1 MRVKWTAVLMAGA
14 LLPFVA
20 VAATFGTVVQV
31 HGAIADIAIDETRG
45 NLYAANF
52 AASRVEV
59 MKTSSATLSSSITTP
74 APPSAVAVSPDAHY
88 LVIGLYQTPLNTVL
102 GGYQPNTGGVMI
114 VDLTSGSVVQTIAM
128 NNPVLSVAFGSDGK
142 ALVIVSLS
150 QQPDPTINNVFL
162 LTPSTGNIVSIG
174 NTPMY
179 SRILP
184 QNPTASE
191 TELLLGA
198 SPPQIIQTATA
209 VSTDKSTITV
219 LGALQQDDS
228 ATSTLSTT
236 MRYNVATQAITNLS
250 EQSTPPE
257 GPRSVASDATG
268 ANIVHGWTLS
278 KWVDNATCLSQNPTP
293 NMAAG
298 FCMWAEFQGMK
309 GAFDAGGH
317 AWDVKRNLIYTQLPV
332 PGDGAVLHILD
343 TDNLTVRERLQ
354 IPEALMGRALM
365 STDGNTMYAT
375 SQSGVT
381 IFPIGNLPQTQQVAT
396 QQEDLLY
403 ANNGNGC
410 IAGLY
415 TQTLNIVS
423 LSSVQTDFT
432 LSIPQGVSGITFSQ
446 TTGTTP
452 AQVQI
457 TVDPLAFQAFKGTTT
472 VPLTITSNGAVNL
485 PPSVRLLI
493 NMAGSNQVGRIF
505 NVSGKIVDI
514 LADPIRARLYLLRQ
528 DQNLVKVYD
537 MATLTNIANLRT
549 GNTPTQMTMTLD
561 ANFLAVGNDN
571 SMLANVFDLNSLTP
585 TAPIIF
591 PFGHYPRAIG
601 FTYTKSFALMR
612 NAGLAVPVKDV
623 IPPATADQIDFANRT
638 ASTPE
643 TLDGGQDPAIFSN
656 HLTTADGI
664 IAPSGDGLYLMMSLS
679 DGTVAEYDAYADA
692 WVASRHDLTSLG
704 GSYGAINNQFWNAGS
719 SVFNGA
725 LVPLGTPFPATEGT
739 ASGFTNFNGVAIRT
753 SATAPTDPGLVT
765 QFNPQSLTD
774 SANTSIAEAPVT
786 KNTLTT
792 TPVGLV
798 GETILPFTRSV
809 AVSPDGST
817 IYVLTTSGLTILP
830 GNFSNP
836 PATPQISSIVSSAD
850 GVSPVATGGL
860 ITISGSNFTNTMSP
874 VSGYPLATSLANAC
888 VTANGKAIP
897 LFYASPSMINAQL
910 PYTVTSNAAIAVVGP
925 GGVSPSFGLTVQ
937 PVQPSIFLNN
947 SASPG
952 NSIPFVLRQANGLLV
967 TPSNPVHRGDT
978 LIIYVNGL
986 GQTTPP
992 ATAGNAS
999 PSNPLEE
1006 ATAQVQVSL
1015 FGTSANVLD
1024 ASLAPGV
1031 AGVYQ
1036 VIVGIPMSA
1045 PLGLSV
1051 PLTVTAGG
1059 VSQTVPVRVV
1069 Q

>member
-20 VAATFGTVVQV
+20 AAATFGTVVPV
-31 HGAIADIAIDETRG
+31 HGAVADIAIDETRG

-52 AASRVEV
+52 AAYRVEV
-59 MKTSSATLSSSITTP
+59 IKTATATLSSSITTP

-88 LVIGLYQTPLNTVL
+88 LVIGLYQTPLSTTL
-102 GGYQPNTGGVMI
+102 GGFQQNTGGLMI

-128 NNPVLSVAFGSDGK
+128 NNPVISVAFGSDGN

-150 QQPDPTINNVFL
+150 QQPDPTIPNAFL
-162 LTPSTGNIVSIG
+162 LTPSTGNVASIG
-174 NTPMY
+174 NVPLY

-191 TELLLGA
+191 AELLLA
-198 SPPQIIQTATA
+198 VSPPQLIQTGTA
-209 VSTDKSTITV
+209 VSTDRNTITIV
-219 LGALQQDDS
+219 GAQEQDDS
-228 ATSTLSTT
+228 ASSTKSTFV
-236 MRYNVATQAITNLS
+236 RYDVPSQTLTVRGEI
-250 EQSTPPE
+250 STPPL
-257 GPRSVASDATG
+257 GPRAVASDATG
-268 ANIVHGWTLS
+268 ANVVMGWELL
-278 KWVDNATCLSQNPTP
+278 KWFTTATCLSQAPDP
-293 NMAAG
+293 SVGSG
-298 FCMWAEFQGMK
+298 FCVSAEYQGAQ

-317 AWDVKRNLIYTQLPV
+317 AWDVKRNLIYSQIPV
-332 PGDGAVLHILD
+332 ADSGAVLHVVD
-343 TDNLTVRERLQ
+343 TDNLNVRERLQ
-354 IPEALMGRALM
+354 IPEGLMGKAFM
-365 STDGNTMYAT
+365 STDGNTMYAV

-381 IFPIGNLPQTQQVAT
+381 IFPIGNLPQTQQVGT

-415 TQTLNIVS
+415 TQTLNVVS

-432 LSIPQGVSGITFSQ
+432 LSLPQGVSGVTLSQ

-457 TVDPLAFQAFKGTTT
+457 SIDPLAFQAFKGTTT
-472 VPLTITSNGAVNL
+472 VPLTITSNGSVNL
-485 PPSVRLLI
+485 PPAVRLLV
-493 NMAGSNQVGRIF
+493 NMAGANQVGRIF
-505 NVSGKIVDI
+505 NVPGKIVDV
-514 LADPIRARLYLLRQ
+514 LADPVRSRLYLLRQ
-528 DQNLVKVYD
+528 DQNIVKVYD

-549 GNTPTQMTMTLD
+549 GNTPTQMVMTLD
-561 ANFLAVGNDN
+561 NNYLVVGNDN
-571 SMLANVFDLNSLTP
+571 SMLANVFDLNAMTA

-591 PFGHYPRAIG
+591 PFGHYPRALG

-612 NAGLAVPVKDV
+612 NAGLVEVVKDV
-623 IPPATADQIDFANRT
+623 TPPATVDQIDFANRV
-638 ASTPE
+638 AYTPE
-643 TLDGGQDPAIFSN
+643 TLDGGTDPAIFSN
-656 HLTTADGI
+656 HLNTADGI
-664 IAPSGDGLYLMMSLS
+664 ITPSGDGLYLMLSLS

-692 WVASRHDLTSLG
+692 WVASRHDLTNLG

-725 LVPLGTPFPATEGT
+725 MVPQGTPFPVAEGT
-739 ASGFTNFNGVAIRT
+739 PSGFANFNSIGIRA
-753 SATAPTDPGLVT
+753 SATTATAPGLVT
-765 QFNPQSLTD
+765 LFNPLSLTD
-774 SANTSIAEAPVT
+774 FSNTSIAEAPIT
-786 KNTLTT
+786 QNTLST
-792 TPVGLV
+792 TPVGLI

-809 AVSPDGST
+809 ALSPDLST
-817 IYVLTTSGLTILP
+817 VYVLSTSGLTILP

-836 PATPQISSIVSSAD
+836 PAAPQISSIVSSAD

-860 ITISGSNFTNTMSP
+860 ISIWGSNFTNTSSP

-888 VTANGKAIP
+888 VTANGSPIP
-897 LFYASPSMINAQL
+897 LFFASPSLINAQL
-910 PYTVTSNAAIAVVGP
+910 PYTITGNAAIAVVGP
-925 GGVSPSFGLTVQ
+925 GGVSPSFGLGVQ
-937 PVQPSIFLNN
+937 PIQPSIFLNT

-978 LIIYVNGL
+978 LLIYVNGL
-986 GQTTPP
+986 GQTTPA

-1006 ATAQVQVSL
+1006 ANAQVQVSIA
-1015 FGTSANVLD
+1015 GTGANLLD

-1036 VIVGIPMSA
+1036 VIVGIPTSA

-1059 VSQTVPVRVV
+1059 ASQTVSVRLV